1 MYDLNPLLRIALT
14 SIRIYP
20 EAVKG
25 FYRHMDIT
33 EHHRNSSG
41 TKSRYFVWTLALSLI
56 FTLAAVP
63 TASAM
68 PAAKQAGVFKKIF
81 NFNKGLRGKKVKVL
95 AVYDDATKADID
107 AMTSAFSSGGI
118 TATAV
123 DAAGALSG
131 LAGAEVVYL
140 LANLPEVLAECQAQ
154 KKLTITATPTL
165 TEGGHVAVSVGDN
178 GGRAVITVHL
188 KRVKSEGQVFAPT
201 FLKMAKVV
209 R

>member
-1 MYDLNPLLRIALT
+1 
-14 SIRIYP
+14 
-20 EAVKG
+20 
-25 FYRHMDIT
+25 
-33 EHHRNSSG
+33 
-41 TKSRYFVWTLALSLI
+41 
-56 FTLAAVP
+56 
-63 TASAM
+63 M

-95 AVYDDATKADID
+95 AVYDDSTKADID
-107 AMTSAFSSGGI
+107 AMTSAFASGGI

-140 LANLPEVLAECQAQ
+140 LANLPEVLAQCQAQ

>member
-1 MYDLNPLLRIALT
+1 MWNAITKVGSLNGPRIFARVLIAAL
-14 SIRIYP
+14 
-20 EAVKG
+20 V
-25 FYRHMDIT
+25 
-33 EHHRNSSG
+33 
-41 TKSRYFVWTLALSLI
+41 SLGVFLI
-56 FTLAAVP
+56 PPATQ
-63 TASAM
+63 AM

-81 NFNKGLRGKKVKVL
+81 NFNKKLRGKKVKVL

-107 AMTSAFSSGGI
+107 AVTSAFSSGGI
-118 TATAV
+118 SISAVDSATALTSMGDV
-123 DAAGALSG
+123 
-131 LAGAEVVYL
+131 EVVYL
-140 LANLPEVLAECQAQ
+140 LANLPDVLAQCQTQ

-188 KRVKSEGQVFAPT
+188 QRVKSEGQVFAPT

>member
-1 MYDLNPLLRIALT
+1 MYDLNPTLRIALT

-20 EAVKG
+20 EWVKG
-25 FYRHMDIT
+25 FYRHMDT
-33 EHHRNSSG
+33 TKHQRNSAG
-41 TKSRYFVWTLALSLI
+41 PKARYYLRMLVLSLI
-56 FTLAAVP
+56 FGFGAAP
-63 TASAM
+63 AASAM

-95 AVYDDATKADID
+95 AVYDDSTKADID
-107 AMTSAFSSGGI
+107 AMTSAFASGGI

-123 DAAGALSG
+123 DAAGALEG
-131 LAGAEVVYL
+131 IAGAEVVYL
-140 LANLPEVLAECQAQ
+140 LANLPEVLAQCQAQ

-188 KRVKSEGQVFAPT
+188 KRVKLEGQVFAPT